1 MPVKAIGRY
10 YWTVQTLT
18 WAGYA
23 TFNLAIGALFET
35 LTSGV
40 VLIYSTLAAGL
51 FAASHAMGEVLRR
64 RHWFD
69 LTPGALAWRLVI
81 AVSIGAALVQL
92 LISAVLIPT
101 FELGWITMPSGKLV
115 YTPISAFFYWFNCAL
130 ILALW
135 TFIYVG
141 YTWFDRWRSGQIEHW
156 RTESALREA
165 ELSLLKAQ
173 LDPHFLFNAL
183 NNIRATITEDPARAR
198 EMVTRLSQVLRHV
211 LQHARRDRVTLR
223 EELDAVRDYLAIMG
237 LHFENRL
244 SVQEDVAPAALE
256 ACVPPLLLQL
266 LVENAIK
273 HGVSRHQQPGLLE
286 IRATKD
292 GEVVWIEVFNDG
304 ELGAPAAGVGL
315 TNLSQRLTRT
325 FGSQASLTLE
335 QVGPRVRAAVSVPQ

>member
-1 MPVKAIGRY
+1 MPQATFGRY
-10 YWTVQTLT
+10 YWTVQLLT

-35 LTSGV
+35 LTSGI
-40 VLIYSTLAAGL
+40 VLIYVTLATGL
-51 FAASHAMGEVLRR
+51 FAGSHCMGVLLKRR
-64 RHWFD
+64 GWFD
-69 LTPGALAWRLVI
+69 LAPRALAWRLVI
-81 AVSIGAALVQL
+81 AVAVGAALIQL
-92 LISAVLIPT
+92 LISAVIIPV
-101 FELGWITMPSGKLV
+101 FELGWISMPAGKLV
-115 YTPISAFFYWFNCAL
+115 YNPISTFFYWFNTAL

-135 TFIYVG
+135 TVVYIG
-141 YTWFDRWRSGQIEHW
+141 YAWFTRWRSGQIEHW

-223 EELDAVRDYLAIMG
+223 EELDAVRDYLAIME

-244 SVQEDVAPAALE
+244 SVQEDVEAQALDTR
-256 ACVPPLLLQL
+256 VPPLLLQM

-273 HGVSRHQQPGLLE
+273 HGVARHQHPGSLE
-286 IRATKD
+286 IRARKNGDT
-292 GEVVWIEVFNDG
+292 VHIEVFNEGD
-304 ELGAPAAGVGL
+304 LGAPAAGLGL
-315 TNLSQRLTRT
+315 SNLSQRLART
-325 FGSQASLTLE
+325 FGAHASITLE
-335 QVGPRVRAAVSVPQ
+335 QVGDRVRAAVSVPQ